1 MITLLTYK
9 LVSKQHW
16 AVFVALVIDIA
27 LGNLWVAYNG
37 GISNPFTSL
46 LLIFI
51 VIAFLLL
58 PTALAVATLC
68 ISILGQVSQL
78 ELPSLLQA
86 KAIELPHAMHPEMLQ
101 HAQGMLIGF
110 VIAAMIIALSMYYLK
125 RQWLQSEKAFQ
136 AMRERQLRDEQLLT
150 IGAAAAQLTHDVATP
165 VQSLR
170 LLNEELQETNV
181 DIELKRDFSEYLRQ
195 VELSL
200 TQWREAADDV
210 RSKRQRLYTAGEMS
224 VQLQQL
230 LRVVKPDA
238 QLHWEL
244 PESLR
249 YCSVKA
255 DRTLFPA
262 IANLIMNAIE
272 ASMRNGQAETEITF
286 GDSTLEGQQQL
297 VIQILDKGAGIHTSN
312 QEKLGMSLSKSDTGM
327 GVAAVISH
335 ATIER
340 LNGKVSWQSNGN
352 GTMTQVRLP
361 IVDND

>member
-1 MITLLTYK
+1 
-9 LVSKQHW
+9 
-16 AVFVALVIDIA
+16 
-27 LGNLWVAYNG
+27 
-37 GISNPFTSL
+37 
-46 LLIFI
+46 
-51 VIAFLLL
+51 
-58 PTALAVATLC
+58 
-68 ISILGQVSQL
+68 
-78 ELPSLLQA
+78 
-86 KAIELPHAMHPEMLQ
+86 
-101 HAQGMLIGF
+101 
-110 VIAAMIIALSMYYLK
+110 
-125 RQWLQSEKAFQ
+125 
-136 AMRERQLRDEQLLT
+136 MRERQLRDEQLLT

-170 LLNEELQETNV
+170 LLNEELQETDV
-181 DIELKRDFSEYLRQ
+181 DIALKRDFSEYLRQ

-210 RSKRQRLYTAGEMS
+210 RSKRQRLYTTGEMS

-244 PESLR
+244 PEAIR
-249 YCSVKA
+249 DFAIKA

-272 ASMRNGQAETEITF
+272 AGIRNGEQETVVTF
-286 GDSTLEGQQQL
+286 GDYTSDGQQQL
-297 VIQILDKGAGIHTSN
+297 VIQILDKGSGIHVSGE
-312 QEKLGMSLSKSDTGM
+312 EKLGMSLSKSDTGM

-340 LNGKVSWQSNGN
+340 LNGKVSWQSNAN
-352 GTMTQVRLP
+352 GTMTQIRLP